1 MSDTTSGTTSV
12 TDHRVAPRGVLPR
25 HTQMWLMVAVAIG
38 ILGIIVL
45 TGHSEPTASTVTTA
59 PMPTAD
65 APVANL
71 RDYQDR
77 LRLLD
82 DRARE
87 QVAAQSSQATQ
98 PRSEAPS

>member
-1 MSDTTSGTTSV
+1 MSDTTSGTTPV

-45 TGHSEPTASTVTTA
+45 TGHSEPTGPTTTTA
-59 PMPTAD
+59 PTLTAD

-71 RDYQDR
+71 G
-77 LRLLD
+77 
-82 DRARE
+82 
-87 QVAAQSSQATQ
+87 VVW
-98 PRSEAPS
+98 